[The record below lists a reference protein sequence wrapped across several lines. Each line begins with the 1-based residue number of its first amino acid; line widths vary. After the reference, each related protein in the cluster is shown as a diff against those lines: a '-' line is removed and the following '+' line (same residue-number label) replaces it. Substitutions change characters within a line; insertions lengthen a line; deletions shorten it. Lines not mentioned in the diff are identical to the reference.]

1 VAEILIKH
9 LTKSFGKVEAVK
21 DVSLQI
27 ADGEFLVLLGP
38 SGCGKSTIL
47 RVVAGLEDADAGE
60 IVVGGR
66 LVNFIDPVKRN
77 VAMVFQNYALYPHMT
92 VYKNIA
98 FPLEMAK
105 KPKEVVEPAVRRAAA
120 ILGLQDLLQR
130 LPQQLSGGQRQRV
143 ALARAI
149 VREPHAFL
157 MDEPLSNLDAQLR
170 IQTRLEL
177 IQLHARLGITTMY
190 VTHDQVEAMTMGHRI
205 AVMRDGVLQQLGTPQ
220 DVYRRPANVFVATF
234 LGAPPMNLIDGAL
247 ETVAGGG
254 WRFRG
259 QDVDVRLSSAVL
271 SPPEL
276 EHEVEA
282 RGNVKLG
289 LRPEHFRIAAPGEEG
304 GIPGRVQIL
313 EPVGSDLYL
322 TVEAGGGTVQVRTDP
337 DSPLQ
342 PGENVTL
349 LFDAGR
355 VHVFG
360 ADGHNLR
367 RDAPHVET
375 PAPLVEAAS

>member
-1 VAEILIKH
+1 MAEVVIKH
-9 LTKSFGKVEAVK
+9 LVKRFGKVEAVS
-21 DVSLQI
+21 DVSLRV

-47 RVVAGLEDADAGE
+47 RVIAGLENADSGE
-60 IVVGGR
+60 IVIGDR

-92 VYKNIA
+92 VEKNIG
-98 FPLEMAK
+98 FPLSIAK
-105 KPKEVVEPAVRRAAA
+105 KPKAEIEAAVRRAAG
-120 ILGLQDLLQR
+120 ILALDGLLDR
-130 LPQQLSGGQRQRV
+130 LPGELSGGQRQRV

-149 VREPHAFL
+149 VREPQAFL

-177 IQLHARLGITTMY
+177 IQLHARLGITTVY

-205 AVMRDGVLQQLGTPQ
+205 AVMDQGVLQQVGTPQ

-234 LGAPPMNLIDGAL
+234 LGAPPMNVIDGAL
-247 ETVAGGG
+247 VAVDGG

-259 QDVDVRLSSAVL
+259 PDIEVLLSTEVL
-271 SPPEL
+271 STPEL
-276 EHEVEA
+276 AHEIEA
-282 RGNVKLG
+282 RGEVRLG
-289 LRPEHFRIAAPGEEG
+289 LRPEHIRLAATEG
-304 GIPGRVQIL
+304 TTFPGRVEFL

-322 TVEAGGGTVQVRTDP
+322 TVDAAGTTVQVRTDP

-342 PGENVTL
+342 PGDTVSMS
-349 LFDAGR
+349 FDPGR

-367 RDAPHVET
+367 RDAP
-375 PAPLVEAAS
+375 PAPAAPVLASAAS

>member
-1 VAEILIKH
+1 MADILIKH
-9 LTKSFGKVEAVK
+9 LVKRFGKVEAVS
-21 DVSLQI
+21 DVSLRI

-47 RVVAGLEDADAGE
+47 RAVAGLEDADSGE
-60 IVVGGR
+60 IVIGGR

-92 VYKNIA
+92 VFKNIA
-98 FPLEMAK
+98 FPLQIAK
-105 KPKEVVEPAVRRAAA
+105 RPKSEIDAAVRRAAG
-120 ILGLQDLLQR
+120 ILALEELLQR
-130 LPQQLSGGQRQRV
+130 FPGQLSGGQRQRV

-149 VREPHAFL
+149 VREPDAFL

-205 AVMRDGVLQQLGTPQ
+205 AVMSEGVLQQIGTPQ

-247 ETVAGGG
+247 EAVNGG
-254 WRFRG
+254 WRFSG
-259 QDVDVRLSSAVL
+259 DGVDVPLSTAVL
-271 SPPEL
+271 STPEL
-276 EHEVEA
+276 EHEIEA
-282 RGNVKLG
+282 RSEVKLG
-289 LRPEHFRIAAPGEEG
+289 LRPEHIRIGAPGEGG
-304 GIPGRVQIL
+304 GIPGQVRFL

-322 TVEAGGGTVQVRTDP
+322 TIEAGGTTVQVRTDP
-337 DSPLQ
+337 DSPAQ
-342 PGENVTL
+342 PDDNVTL
-349 LFDAGR
+349 HFDSAR
-355 VHVFG
+355 VHVFA

-367 RDAPHVET
+367 RDAAHVES
-375 PAPLVEAAS
+375 PAALLQTAS